1 MATMRRHN
9 HGTKMNCLAS
19 QARFLLLPL
28 LILLLPVPVPLNSQT
43 PPKEEKEYQLR
54 VPVSEVV
61 VPVTVEDGDGRP
73 VYNLLKENFAL
84 YEDSLPQIINRFSI
98 DPAPLS
104 AAILIDSSTGILA
117 QSLIKDNLGVI
128 VESLSQFD
136 EASIYEFEHVPDLI
150 QEFTSD
156 KDVLMKSFAKIT
168 LAANP
173 PAFEASD
180 HSPFSNTPV
189 INGIPIG
196 TGMNTT
202 QPNKT
207 INTHID
213 DAIFAAAQSLRNR
226 SKDRRKIIFVISNGQ
241 NAPGNRHSY
250 DGTMELLLT
259 SEIIVYGVGQGT
271 SLASHKFGNRVARY
285 ANDTGGAVFY
295 PIKTD
300 SFAESCQR
308 ITQMAR
314 NQYVLGYTPTR
325 LPEKPTYR
333 KISVE
338 LIGARYKSLKIRS
351 RKGYIAIRTY

>member
-1 MATMRRHN
+1 MMRTN
-9 HGTKMNCLAS
+9 IACAKKNCLTFQS
-19 QARFLLLPL
+19 LLFLLSLLFLTLPAPL
-28 LILLLPVPVPLNSQT
+28 QLNSQA
-43 PPKEEKEYQLR
+43 PAKEEKEYQLR

-73 VYNLLKENFAL
+73 VYNLRKEDFAL
-84 YEDSLPQIINRFSI
+84 YEENFPQLISRFSI
-98 DPAPLS
+98 DPVPLS
-104 AAILIDSSTGILA
+104 VAILIDSSTGVQA
-117 QSLIKDNLGVI
+117 QSLIKDNLTPL

-156 KDVLMKSFAKIT
+156 KEVLMKAFNKIT
-168 LAANP
+168 LAGTP
-173 PAFEASD
+173 PAFDASGRG
-180 HSPFSNTPV
+180 PFSNAPV

-196 TGMNTT
+196 TGMNNT

-213 DAIFAAAQSLRNR
+213 DAIFAAAQSLRSR

-241 NAPGNRHSY
+241 NAPGNRHGY
-250 DGTMELLLT
+250 DGTMESLLT
-259 SEIIVYGVGQGT
+259 GEIIVYGVGQGT
-271 SLASHKFGNRVARY
+271 SVVSRKIGNRVARY

-308 ITQMAR
+308 IVQIAR
-314 NQYVLGYTPTR
+314 NQYVLGYAPTR
-325 LPEKPTYR
+325 QPEKPTYR
-333 KISVE
+333 KITVE
-338 LIGARYKSLKIRS
+338 LIGPQYKSLKIRN
-351 RKGYIAIRTY
+351 RKGYIAIPAF